1 MKTGIHCRSFLTVFF
16 LLIFQSIIIGQV
28 PNIIAVETINE
39 DTSYVGIYNY
49 ETLDYEIL
57 FKLTPRVR
65 PSNYS
70 ITFDPFRKII
80 YYMTAYGGC
89 TGSSEWVLYSID
101 LINKNRI
108 TKYSF
113 DWEIPILDFQ
123 YDFFSNNLMLRG
135 DDTLRFLDVD
145 SAIIRSIVTLPISER
160 SLHQPQNES
169 YNLID
174 RSYLYYTNLI
184 SKNEQSLIYVNIDS
198 NKYTTVSNTYN
209 DWPLTPAVN
218 PTTSQY
224 YGVSRKKN
232 DNDSAYIVSINP
244 KTGCFT
250 EHCLLPA
257 EYVGSTSFGL
267 FDSYNS
273 KYITSYYTSVLGNY
287 KFAIYDLNSGIIDTS
302 HCRFSQSYLFMD
314 YDPRPILKQINKI
327 LVASK
332 SNNYEWYCNEVRIS
346 NTNNRTH
353 IPQST
358 GTYKFSTTNY
368 KGDTVYSNEIY
379 IEVANSIVAMTEME
393 EISIYPNP
401 TFDYLNL
408 NLKHKHFYLSNVS
421 ILDLNGNI
429 ITNKVFRK
437 DEPIRFDVSEY
448 PDGVYFIIFENN
460 NKSMTRIFIKKSL

>member
-1 MKTGIHCRSFLTVFF
+1 MKAGIHLRYYVIVFVLLF
-16 LLIFQSIIIGQV
+16 FQGLIFGQV

-57 FKLTPRVR
+57 FKLSPRVR

-80 YYMTAYGGC
+80 YYISSYGGC
-89 TGSSEWVLYSID
+89 GGPDERRLFSID

-113 DWEIPILDFQ
+113 DCEIPILDFH
-123 YDFFSNNLMLRG
+123 YDFFSNTLLLRG

-145 SAIIRSIVTLPISER
+145 SAVIRSVVNIPISEQV
-160 SLHQPQNES
+160 LHQPQNEYYS
-169 YNLID
+169 LID
-174 RSYLYYTNLI
+174 RSYLYYTELI

-198 NKYTTVSNTYN
+198 NEYSTVSNTYN

-218 PTTSQY
+218 LITSQY

-232 DNDSAYIVSINP
+232 VNDSAYIVSINP
-244 KTGCFT
+244 NTGGFT
-250 EHCLLPA
+250 KHSLLPA
-257 EYVGSTSFGL
+257 DYVGSISFGL

-273 KYITSYYTSVLGNY
+273 KYITSYYTSELGNY
-287 KFAIYDLNSGIIDTS
+287 KFAVYDLNTGAIDTS

-314 YDPRPILKQINKI
+314 YDPKPILKLINKI

-332 SNNYEWYCNEVRIS
+332 SDNYKWYCNEVRIP
-346 NTNNRTH
+346 NTNIRTH

-358 GTYKFSTTNY
+358 GAYKFSTTNY
-368 KGDTVYSNEIY
+368 KGDTIYSNEIY
-379 IEVANSIVAMTEME
+379 IEVANINDAMTEMVE
-393 EISIYPNP
+393 LSIYPNP
-401 TFDYLNL
+401 TFDFVNI
-408 NLKHKHFYLSNVS
+408 NLKQKHFYLSNVS

-429 ITNKVFRK
+429 IINKVYRK
-437 DEPIRFDVSEY
+437 DEPIRFNVSEY
-448 PDGVYFIIFENN
+448 PDGKYFIIFKNN
-460 NKSMTRIFIKKSL
+460 NKSIRGSFIKKSL